1 MRLFQNSARLEGSQS
16 CTSSQNSWLNLSN
29 SFDGKKCLMTRIFD
43 ALRKIIMEE
52 FYDPKP
58 RYSMIQKRLHMELW
72 TLIIQKD
79 IVIPLSLKVLLNV
92 M

>member
-1 MRLFQNSARLEGSQS
+1 
-16 CTSSQNSWLNLSN
+16 
-29 SFDGKKCLMTRIFD
+29 MTRIFD

-58 RYSMIQKRLHMELW
+58 RYSMIPKRLHMELW